1 MRGRVVAVLVAVVL
15 ALVATVALLA
25 YAGGADRR
33 AVANQQP
40 VLVYVAR
47 ARIAAGTS
55 GEDAQNRGLIERT
68 TLPRKAVA
76 GGAVRSLEQLGG
88 RVAAVDIVPGEQ
100 LLAAR
105 WVGGGEAPGGGLL
118 SIPEGHQAVSIALD
132 PTRQVSGFVTP
143 GDRVSVVVSLS
154 FPKGGGSQ
162 RTSRFLLLDVQVLA
176 VGATAQPN
184 PPPRRA
190 AAPVRDAPR
199 ARPPSPWPSGRRTS
213 NGWCSRPRTARCTCR
228 CCHPASGRSRQGAAR
243 STTSSRSCC
252 RWR

>member
-1 MRGRVVAVLVAVVL
+1 MRGRVVAVLVAVAL
-15 ALVATVALLA
+15 ALAATVALVA

-33 AVANQQP
+33 AIANQQP

-47 ARIAAGTS
+47 ARIAAGTR

-68 TLPRKAVA
+68 ALPRRAVA

-105 WVGGGEAPGGGLL
+105 WLGRGETPRGRQL

-154 FPKGGGSQ
+154 LPKGGRSQ
-162 RTSRFLLLDVQVLA
+162 RTSRFLLQDVQVLA
-176 VGATAQPN
+176 VGATA
-184 PPPRRA
+184 
-190 AAPVRDAPR
+190 
-199 ARPPSPWPSGRRTS
+199 RPDPATQDGRRPGQGRNQSLSTVTLAVRPADVERVVFAAE
-213 NGWCSRPRTARCTCR
+213 NGSLYLSLLPPGQRPVPTRGRTIDTEF
-228 CCHPASGRSRQGAAR
+228 
-243 STTSSRSCC
+243 
-252 RWR
+252 

>member
-15 ALVATVALLA
+15 AVAATAALLA

-33 AVANQQP
+33 AMASQQP
-40 VLVYVAR
+40 VLVYLAR

-55 GEDAQNRGLIERT
+55 GEDAQNRGLIQRT

-76 GGAVRSLEQLGG
+76 GGAVRSLEQLAG

-105 WVGGGEAPGGGLL
+105 WVGRGEAPGGGLL

-143 GDRVSVVVSLS
+143 GDRVSVVISLS
-154 FPKGGGSQ
+154 LPRGGRSQ
-162 RTSRFLLLDVQVLA
+162 RTSRFLLQDVQVLA
-176 VGATAQPN
+176 VGATAQAN
-184 PPPRRA
+184 PA
-190 AAPVRDAPR
+190 TQD
-199 ARPPSPWPSGRRTS
+199 GRRPGQGRTQS
-213 NGWCSRPRTARCTCR
+213 LSTVTLAVRPADVERVVFAAENGSLYLSLLPPGQRPVPSRGRTIDNEF
-228 CCHPASGRSRQGAAR
+228 
-243 STTSSRSCC
+243 
-252 RWR
+252 

>member
-184 PPPRRA
+184 PAAQEGRRSGQGRTQGPSTVTLAVRPADVERVVFAAENGSLYLSLLPPGQRPVPPR
-190 AAPVRDAPR
+190 
-199 ARPPSPWPSGRRTS
+199 GRTID
-213 NGWCSRPRTARCTCR
+213 NEF
-228 CCHPASGRSRQGAAR
+228 
-243 STTSSRSCC
+243 
-252 RWR
+252 

>member
-15 ALVATVALLA
+15 ALAATVALLA

-33 AVANQQP
+33 AIANQQP
-40 VLVYVAR
+40 VLVYLAR

-76 GGAVRSLEQLGG
+76 AGAVRSLEQLAG

-105 WVGGGEAPGGGLL
+105 WVGRGQVPGGGLL
-118 SIPEGHQAVSIALD
+118 SIPAGHQAVSIALD

-143 GDRVSVVVSLS
+143 GDRVSVVASLS
-154 FPKGGGSQ
+154 LPRGGGSK
-162 RTSRFLLLDVQVLA
+162 RTSRFLLQDVAVLA
-176 VGATAQPN
+176 VGATARPN
-184 PPPRRA
+184 PAAPEDRRLGQGRAQSLSTVTLAVRA
-190 AAPVRDAPR
+190 ADVERVVFAAENGSLYLSLLPPGQRPV
-199 ARPPSPWPSGRRTS
+199 PSRGRTID
-213 NGWCSRPRTARCTCR
+213 NEF
-228 CCHPASGRSRQGAAR
+228 
-243 STTSSRSCC
+243 
-252 RWR
+252 

>member
-15 ALVATVALLA
+15 AVAATAALLA

-33 AVANQQP
+33 AIADRQP

-47 ARIAAGTS
+47 ARIAAGTR
-55 GEDAQNRGLIERT
+55 GEDAQNRGLIERA

-76 GGAVRSLEQLGG
+76 GGAVRSLEQLAG

-105 WVGGGEAPGGGLL
+105 WVGRGETPGGGLL

-154 FPKGGGSQ
+154 LPRGGRSQ
-162 RTSRFLLLDVQVLA
+162 RTSRFLLQDVAVLA
-176 VGATAQPN
+176 VGATAQADEAAQQG
-184 PPPRRA
+184 RRA
-190 AAPVRDAPR
+190 GQGRAQGPSTVTLAVRPADVERVVFAAENGSLYLSLLPPGQRPV
-199 ARPPSPWPSGRRTS
+199 PSRGRTID
-213 NGWCSRPRTARCTCR
+213 NEF
-228 CCHPASGRSRQGAAR
+228 
-243 STTSSRSCC
+243 
-252 RWR
+252 

>member
-1 MRGRVVAVLVAVVL
+1 MRGRVVAVLVAVALAVAATA
-15 ALVATVALLA
+15 ALVA

-33 AVANQQP
+33 AIANQQP
-40 VLVYVAR
+40 VLVYLAR
-47 ARIAAGTS
+47 ARIPAGTS

-68 TLPRKAVA
+68 ELPRRAVA

-105 WVGGGEAPGGGLL
+105 WVGKGEAPGGRLL

-154 FPKGGGSQ
+154 LPRGGRSQ
-162 RTSRFLLLDVQVLA
+162 RTSRFLLQDVQVLA

-184 PPPRRA
+184 PVA
-190 AAPVRDAPR
+190 QE
-199 ARPPSPWPSGRRTS
+199 GRRVGQGRNQSLSAVTLAVQPADVERVVFAAE
-213 NGWCSRPRTARCTCR
+213 NGSLYLSLLPPGQRPVPTRGRTIDNEF
-228 CCHPASGRSRQGAAR
+228 
-243 STTSSRSCC
+243 
-252 RWR
+252 

>member
-1 MRGRVVAVLVAVVL
+1 MRGRVVAILVAVAL
-15 ALVATVALLA
+15 ALAATVALVT

-33 AVANQQP
+33 AIANQQP

-47 ARIAAGTS
+47 ARIAAGTR

-68 TLPRKAVA
+68 ALPRRAVA

-105 WVGGGEAPGGGLL
+105 WVGEGETPGGRLL

-154 FPKGGGSQ
+154 LPKGGRPQ
-162 RTSRFLLLDVQVLA
+162 RTSRFLLQDVQVLA
-176 VGATAQPN
+176 VGATA
-184 PPPRRA
+184 
-190 AAPVRDAPR
+190 
-199 ARPPSPWPSGRRTS
+199 RPDPATQDGRRPGQGRNQSLSTVTLAVRPADVERVVFAAE
-213 NGWCSRPRTARCTCR
+213 NGSLYLSLLPPGQRPVPARGRTIDNEF
-228 CCHPASGRSRQGAAR
+228 
-243 STTSSRSCC
+243 
-252 RWR
+252 

>member
-1 MRGRVVAVLVAVVL
+1 MRGRVVAVLVAVALAVAATA
-15 ALVATVALLA
+15 ALVA

-33 AVANQQP
+33 AIANQQP

-68 TLPRKAVA
+68 ELPRRAVA
-76 GGAVRSLEQLGG
+76 SGAVRSLEQLGG

-105 WVGGGEAPGGGLL
+105 WVGKGEALGGRLL

-154 FPKGGGSQ
+154 LPRGGRSQ
-162 RTSRFLLLDVQVLA
+162 RTSRFLLQDVQVLA

-184 PPPRRA
+184 PVA
-190 AAPVRDAPR
+190 QE
-199 ARPPSPWPSGRRTS
+199 GRRV
-213 NGWCSRPRTARCTCR
+213 GQ
-228 CCHPASGRSRQGAAR
+228 GRSQSLSAVTLAVQPADVERVVFAAENGSLYLSLLPPGQR
-243 STTSSRSCC
+243 PVPTRGRTIDNEF
-252 RWR
+252 